1 MIEFHQVSLQRG
13 IKPLL
18 DKADLR
24 IHDGQKLA
32 LIGANGAGKSSL
44 FALLLGELVV
54 DNGDLFF
61 PSGWRI
67 AHMAQEVEA
76 SERSAVDY
84 VIDGDKTYRE
94 IEHGINT
101 TTCDNELA
109 EWHSK
114 MDLHAGYNIQVQA
127 EQLLH
132 GLGFK
137 QSDMAKPVS
146 GFSGG
151 WRIRLNLAQALMT
164 PSDLLLLD
172 EPTNHLDLDATLWL
186 ELWLNKY
193 QGTLVFISHDRD
205 FIDGVADHIVHL
217 NQCTLTSYPG
227 NYSAYERIRAE
238 RLSQQQVMHEKQQV
252 RIAEIEQ
259 FVTRFKAKASKAKQA
274 QSRVKELERM
284 ELIAPAHVDSPFK
297 FNFACHDKVST
308 PLLSL
313 EDADIGYPNNSQD
326 KNGGEAVA
334 ILQNQHVSLVP
345 GHRIGL
351 LGANGAGKSTLIK
364 TLCEELPQLS
374 GKRHEGE
381 HLKIGYYAQHQLESL
396 DVKASPML
404 MIQRLSPQVTEQE
417 ARSFL
422 GGFDFRGEKALEICE
437 PFSGGEKARLALALV
452 AWRKPNLLIMDEPTN
467 HLDIEMREALTMAL
481 QTFAGAF
488 VIVSHDRHLLKATV
502 DEYWLVEDGKVVVF
516 DGDLHDYH
524 KHVQAK
530 QAGTNSVSGTGQLA
544 SNPNSA
550 DNTHGAESANISAG
564 MSAQDRKEQKR
575 LDAERRK
582 RLAPMR
588 KELTKL
594 ETRMEKLQTIL
605 EESENQLADTT
616 LYEAA
621 RKTDLQKVLQ
631 QQGDSKSELEDV
643 EMQWMELSE
652 EMEAAE

>member
-1 MIEFHQVSLQRG
+1 MIEFNQISLQRG

-18 DKADLR
+18 EKADLR

-44 FALLLGELVV
+44 FALLLGELGV
-54 DNGDLFF
+54 DQGDLYF

-76 SERSAVDY
+76 SQRSAVDY

-94 IEHGINT
+94 IEHGIET
-101 TTCDNELA
+101 ATCDNELA
-109 EWHSK
+109 EWHGK
-114 MDLHAGYNIQVQA
+114 MDLHGGYNIKVQA

-137 QSDMAKPVS
+137 QSDMDSPVS

-186 ELWLNKY
+186 EQWLNKY
-193 QGTLVFISHDRD
+193 QGTLLFISHDRD

-238 RLSQQQVMHEKQQV
+238 RLAQQQVMHEKQQV

-297 FNFACHDKVST
+297 FEFPCHDKVST
-308 PLLSL
+308 PLLNI
-313 EDADIGYPNNSQD
+313 EEADIGYPAKD
-326 KNGGEAVA
+326 GGKPLA
-334 ILQNQHVSLVP
+334 ILNKQNVSLVP

-364 TLCEELPQLS
+364 TLVEELPQLS
-374 GKRHEGE
+374 GHRHEGE
-381 HLKIGYYAQHQLESL
+381 HLKLGYYAQHQLESL
-396 DVKASPML
+396 DVKASPIL
-404 MIQRLSPQVTEQE
+404 MIQRLSPQATEQE
-417 ARSFL
+417 IRNFL
-422 GGFDFRGEKALEICE
+422 GGFDFRGDKALDICE

-452 AWRKPNLLIMDEPTN
+452 AWQKPNLLIMDEPTN

-481 QTFAGAF
+481 QTFAGAI

-502 DEYWLVEDGKVVVF
+502 DEYWLVEDGKVQSF
-516 DGDLHDYH
+516 EGDLHDYH

-530 QAGTNSVSGTGQLA
+530 QADTNSVSGTGQLA

-550 DNTHGAESANISAG
+550 DNISSGESNNKAAG

-575 LDAERRK
+575 LEAERRK

-588 KELTKL
+588 KELNKL
-594 ETRMEKLQTIL
+594 ESRMEKLQNTL
-605 EESENQLADTT
+605 QDCETQLGDTA
-616 LYEAA
+616 LYEADKKA
-621 RKTDLQKVLQ
+621 DLQKILQ
-631 QQGDSKSELEDV
+631 QQGDAKSELEEV
-643 EMQWMELSE
+643 EMEWMELSE

>member
-1 MIEFHQVSLQRG
+1 MIEFNQVSLQRG

-18 DKADLR
+18 EKADLR

-44 FALLLGELVV
+44 FALLLGELGV
-54 DNGDLFF
+54 DQGDLYL

-76 SERSAVDY
+76 SQRSAVDY
-84 VIDGDKTYRE
+84 VIDGDKIYRE
-94 IEHGINT
+94 IEHGIET
-101 TTCDNELA
+101 ATCDNELA
-109 EWHSK
+109 EWHGK
-114 MDLHAGYNIQVQA
+114 MDLHGGYNIKVQA

-137 QSDMAKPVS
+137 QSDMDSPVS

-186 ELWLNKY
+186 EQWLNKY
-193 QGTLVFISHDRD
+193 QGTLLFISHDRD

-238 RLSQQQVMHEKQQV
+238 RLAQQQVMHEKQQV

-297 FNFACHDKVST
+297 FEFPCHDKVST
-308 PLLSL
+308 PLLNI
-313 EDADIGYPNNSQD
+313 EEADIGYPAKD
-326 KNGGEAVA
+326 GGEPLA
-334 ILQNQHVSLVP
+334 ILNKQNVSLVP

-364 TLCEELPQLS
+364 TLVEELPQLS
-374 GKRHEGE
+374 GLRHEGE
-381 HLKIGYYAQHQLESL
+381 HLKLGYYAQHQLESL
-396 DVKASPML
+396 DVKASPIL
-404 MIQRLSPQVTEQE
+404 MIQRLSPQATEQE
-417 ARSFL
+417 IRNFL
-422 GGFDFRGEKALEICE
+422 GGFDFRGDKALDVCE

-452 AWRKPNLLIMDEPTN
+452 AWQKPNLLIMDEPTN

-481 QTFAGAF
+481 QTFAGAI

-502 DEYWLVEDGKVVVF
+502 DEYWLVEDGKVQSF
-516 DGDLHDYH
+516 EGDLHDYH

-530 QAGTNSVSGTGQLA
+530 QADTNSVSGTGQLA

-550 DNTHGAESANISAG
+550 DNISSGESANKSAG

-575 LDAERRK
+575 LDAERRT

-588 KELTKL
+588 KALNKL
-594 ETRMEKLQTIL
+594 ESRMEKLQSTL
-605 EESENQLADTT
+605 EDCENKLGDTA
-616 LYEAA
+616 LYEADKKA
-621 RKTDLQKVLQ
+621 DLQKILQ
-631 QQGDSKSELEDV
+631 QQGDAKSELEDV
-643 EMQWMELSE
+643 EMEWMELSE

>member
-1 MIEFHQVSLQRG
+1 MIEFNQVSLHRG

-18 DKADLR
+18 KHADLR

-32 LIGANGAGKSSL
+32 LIGPNGAGKSSL
-44 FALLLGELVV
+44 FALLLGELGVEE
-54 DNGDLFF
+54 GELYL
-61 PSGWRI
+61 PTGWRI

-76 SERSAVDY
+76 TDRCAVDY
-84 VIDGDKTYRE
+84 VIDGDKIYRE
-94 IEHGINT
+94 IEHGIET

-109 EWHSK
+109 NWHSK
-114 MDLHAGYNIQVQA
+114 MDAHNGYNIKVQA

-137 QSDMAKPVS
+137 QSDMIKPVS

-186 ELWLNKY
+186 EQWLNKY

-217 NQCTLTSYPG
+217 HQQTLTSYPG

-238 RLSQQQVMHEKQQV
+238 RLAQQQVMHDKQQV
-252 RIAEIEQ
+252 RIAEIEK
-259 FVTRFKAKASKAKQA
+259 FVTRFRAKASKAKQA
-274 QSRVKELERM
+274 QSRMKELERM
-284 ELIAPAHVDSPFK
+284 ELIAPAHVDSPFS
-297 FNFACHDKVST
+297 FSFTCADKVST
-308 PLLSL
+308 PLLNL
-313 EDADIGYPNNSQD
+313 ETADIGYQG
-326 KNGGEAVA
+326 KNGGTAVA
-334 ILQNQHVSLVP
+334 ILENQNISLVP

-381 HLKIGYYAQHQLESL
+381 HLKLGYYAQHQLETL

-404 MIQRLSPQVTEQE
+404 MIQRITPSATDQE
-417 ARSFL
+417 VRNFL
-422 GGFDFRGEKALEICE
+422 GGFDFRGEKALEACE

-452 AWRKPNLLIMDEPTN
+452 AWQKPNLLIMDEPTN
-467 HLDIEMREALTMAL
+467 HLDIDMREALTMAL
-481 QTFAGAF
+481 QTFAGAI
-488 VIVSHDRHLLKATV
+488 VLVSHDRHLLKATV
-502 DEYWLVEDGKVVVF
+502 DEYWLVEDGKVALF
-516 DGDLHDYH
+516 EGDLDDYH

-530 QAGTNSVSGTGQLA
+530 QAASGFNAGQLA
-544 SNPNSA
+544 TNPNSA
-550 DNTHGAESANISAG
+550 DSQGSGTSENKAAG
-564 MSAQDRKEQKR
+564 SSAQDRKEQKR
-575 LDAERRK
+575 LDAERRA

-588 KELTKL
+588 KELNKL
-594 ETRMEKLQTIL
+594 DTRMEKLQSIL
-605 EESENQLADTT
+605 DESENQLGDTA
-616 LYEAA
+616 LYEAE
-621 RKTDLQKVLQ
+621 RKADLQKILQ
-631 QQGDSKSELEDV
+631 QQGDAKSEMEDV

>member
-1 MIEFHQVSLQRG
+1 MIEFNQVSLHRG

-18 DKADLR
+18 KHADLR

-32 LIGANGAGKSSL
+32 LIGPNGAGKSSL
-44 FALLLGELVV
+44 FALLLGELGVEE
-54 DNGDLFF
+54 GELYL

-76 SERSAVDY
+76 SDRCSVDY
-84 VIDGDKTYRE
+84 VLDGDKTYRE
-94 IEHGINT
+94 IEHGIET
-101 TTCDNELA
+101 ATCDNELA
-109 EWHSK
+109 NWHSK
-114 MDLHAGYNIQVQA
+114 MDAHNGYNIKVQA

-137 QSDMAKPVS
+137 QSDMIKPVS

-186 ELWLNKY
+186 EQWLNKY

-217 NQCTLTSYPG
+217 HQQTLTSYPG

-238 RLSQQQVMHEKQQV
+238 RLAQQQVMHDKQQV
-252 RIAEIEQ
+252 RIAEIEK

-284 ELIAPAHVDSPFK
+284 ELIAPAHVDSPFS
-297 FNFACHDKVST
+297 FAFACADKVST
-308 PLLSL
+308 PLLNL
-313 EDADIGYPNNSQD
+313 EAADIGYPGKS
-326 KNGGEAVA
+326 GGEAVA
-334 ILQNQHVSLVP
+334 ILENQNVSLVP

-381 HLKIGYYAQHQLESL
+381 HLKLGYYAQHQLETL
-396 DVKASPML
+396 DVKASPIL
-404 MIQRLSPQVTEQE
+404 MIQRITPSATDQE
-417 ARSFL
+417 VRNFL
-422 GGFDFRGEKALEICE
+422 GGFDFRGEKALEVCE

-452 AWRKPNLLIMDEPTN
+452 AWQKPNLLIMDEPTN

-481 QTFAGAF
+481 QTFAGAI
-488 VIVSHDRHLLKATV
+488 VLVSHDRHLLKATV
-502 DEYWLVEDGKVVVF
+502 DEYWLVEDGKVALF
-516 DGDLHDYH
+516 EGDLDDYH

-530 QAGTNSVSGTGQLA
+530 QAASGFNAGQLA
-544 SNPNSA
+544 TNPNSV
-550 DNTHGAESANISAG
+550 DNQSSGTSENKAAGA
-564 MSAQDRKEQKR
+564 SAQDRKEQKR
-575 LDAERRK
+575 LDAERRA

-588 KELTKL
+588 KELKKL
-594 ETRMEKLQTIL
+594 ETRMEKLQSIL
-605 EESENQLADTT
+605 DESESQLGDTA
-616 LYEAA
+616 LYEAE
-621 RKTDLQKVLQ
+621 RKADLQKILQ
-631 QQGDSKSELEDV
+631 QQGDAKSEMEEV
-643 EMQWMELSE
+643 EMEWMELSE

>member
-1 MIEFHQVSLQRG
+1 MIEFNQVSLQRG

-18 DKADLR
+18 EKADLR

-44 FALLLGELVV
+44 FALLLGELGV
-54 DNGDLFF
+54 DQGDLYL

-76 SERSAVDY
+76 SQRSAVDY
-84 VIDGDKTYRE
+84 VIDGDKVYRE
-94 IEHGINT
+94 IEHGIET
-101 TTCDNELA
+101 ATCDNELA
-109 EWHSK
+109 EWHGK
-114 MDLHAGYNIQVQA
+114 MDLHGGYNIKVQA

-137 QSDMAKPVS
+137 QSDMDSPVS

-186 ELWLNKY
+186 EQWLNKY
-193 QGTLVFISHDRD
+193 QGTLLFISHDRD

-238 RLSQQQVMHEKQQV
+238 RLAQQQVMHEKQQV

-297 FNFACHDKVST
+297 FEFPCHDKVST
-308 PLLSL
+308 PLLNI
-313 EDADIGYPNNSQD
+313 EEADIGYPAKD
-326 KNGGEAVA
+326 GGKALA
-334 ILQNQHVSLVP
+334 ILNKQNVSLVP

-364 TLCEELPQLS
+364 TLVEELPQLS
-374 GKRHEGE
+374 GLRHEGE
-381 HLKIGYYAQHQLESL
+381 HLKLGYYAQHQLESL
-396 DVKASPML
+396 DVKASPIL
-404 MIQRLSPQVTEQE
+404 MIQRLSPQATEQE
-417 ARSFL
+417 IRNFL
-422 GGFDFRGEKALEICE
+422 GGFDFRGDKALDICE

-452 AWRKPNLLIMDEPTN
+452 AWQKPNLLIMDEPTN

-481 QTFAGAF
+481 QTFAGAI

-502 DEYWLVEDGKVVVF
+502 DEYWLVEDGKVQSF
-516 DGDLHDYH
+516 EGDLHDYH

-530 QAGTNSVSGTGQLA
+530 QADTNSVSGTGQLA

-550 DNTHGAESANISAG
+550 DNIS
-564 MSAQDRKEQKR
+564 SC
-575 LDAERRK
+575 L
-582 RLAPMR
+582 
-588 KELTKL
+588 
-594 ETRMEKLQTIL
+594 
-605 EESENQLADTT
+605 
-616 LYEAA
+616 LYTSPSP
-621 RKTDLQKVLQ
+621 R
-631 QQGDSKSELEDV
+631 DS
-643 EMQWMELSE
+643 
-652 EMEAAE
+652 

>member
-1 MIEFHQVSLQRG
+1 MIEFNQVSLHRG

-18 DKADLR
+18 KHADLR

-32 LIGANGAGKSSL
+32 LIGPNGAGKSSL
-44 FALLLGELVV
+44 FALLLGELGVEE
-54 DNGDLFF
+54 GDLYL

-76 SERSAVDY
+76 SERCAVDY
-84 VIDGDKTYRE
+84 VIDGDKVYRE
-94 IEHGINT
+94 IERGIET
-101 TTCDNELA
+101 ATCDNELA
-109 EWHSK
+109 EWHGK
-114 MDLHAGYNIQVQA
+114 MDAHNGYNIKVQA

-137 QSDMAKPVS
+137 QSDMEKPVS

-186 ELWLNKY
+186 EQWLNKY
-193 QGTLVFISHDRD
+193 PGTLVFISHDRD

-217 NQCTLTSYPG
+217 HQLKLTSYPG

-238 RLSQQQVMHEKQQV
+238 RLAQQQVMHDKQQV
-252 RIAEIEQ
+252 RIAEIEK

-284 ELIAPAHVDSPFK
+284 ELIAPAHVDSPFS
-297 FNFACHDKVST
+297 FTFPCAEKVST
-308 PLLSL
+308 PLLNL
-313 EDADIGYPNNSQD
+313 EDADIGYAGSSQNE
-326 KNGGEAVA
+326 NGGEPVA
-334 ILQNQHVSLVP
+334 ILKKQNVSLVP

-381 HLKIGYYAQHQLESL
+381 HLKLGYYAQHQLETL

-404 MIQRLSPQVTEQE
+404 MIQRITPSATDQE
-417 ARSFL
+417 VRNFL
-422 GGFDFRGEKALEICE
+422 GGFDFRGDKALEACE

-452 AWRKPNLLIMDEPTN
+452 AWQKPNLLIMDEPTN

-481 QTFAGAF
+481 QSFAGAI
-488 VIVSHDRHLLKATV
+488 VLVSHDRHLLKATV
-502 DEYWLVEDGKVVVF
+502 DEYWLVEDGKVELF
-516 DGDLHDYH
+516 EGDLDDYH

-530 QAGTNSVSGTGQLA
+530 QAASGFNAGQLA
-544 SNPNSA
+544 TNPNSA
-550 DNTHGAESANISAG
+550 DNKNSGNSDNKAAGA
-564 MSAQDRKEQKR
+564 SAQDRKEQKR
-575 LDAERRK
+575 LEAERRA

-588 KELTKL
+588 KELNKL
-594 ETRMEKLQTIL
+594 ESRMEKLQSTL
-605 EESENQLADTT
+605 EECEKQLADTT
-616 LYEAA
+616 LYEAT
-621 RKTDLQKVLQ
+621 RKADLQKILQ
-631 QQGDSKSELEDV
+631 QQGVAKSELEEV
-643 EMQWMELSE
+643 EMEWMELSE

>member
-1 MIEFHQVSLQRG
+1 MIEFNQVSLHRG

-18 DKADLR
+18 KHADLR

-32 LIGANGAGKSSL
+32 LIGPNGAGKSSL
-44 FALLLGELVV
+44 FALLLGELGVEE
-54 DNGDLFF
+54 GDLYL
-61 PSGWRI
+61 PTGWRI

-76 SERSAVDY
+76 TDRCAVDY
-84 VIDGDKTYRE
+84 VLDGDKTYRE
-94 IEHGINT
+94 IEHGIET
-101 TTCDNELA
+101 ATCDNELA
-109 EWHSK
+109 NWHSK
-114 MDLHAGYNIQVQA
+114 MDAHNGYNIKVQA

-137 QSDMAKPVS
+137 QSDMVKPVS

-186 ELWLNKY
+186 EQWLNKY

-217 NQCTLTSYPG
+217 HQQTLTSYPG

-238 RLSQQQVMHEKQQV
+238 RLAQQQVMHDKQQV
-252 RIAEIEQ
+252 RIAEIEK
-259 FVTRFKAKASKAKQA
+259 FVTRFRAKASKAKQA
-274 QSRVKELERM
+274 QSRMKELERM
-284 ELIAPAHVDSPFK
+284 ELIAPAHVDSPFS
-297 FNFACHDKVST
+297 FSFTCADKVST
-308 PLLSL
+308 PLLNL
-313 EDADIGYPNNSQD
+313 ETADIGYPG
-326 KNGGEAVA
+326 KNGGAAVA
-334 ILQNQHVSLVP
+334 ILENQNISLVP

-381 HLKIGYYAQHQLESL
+381 HLKLGYYAQHQLETL

-404 MIQRLSPQVTEQE
+404 MIQRITPSATDQE
-417 ARSFL
+417 VRNFL
-422 GGFDFRGEKALEICE
+422 GGFDFRGEKALEACE

-452 AWRKPNLLIMDEPTN
+452 AWQKPNLLIMDEPTN
-467 HLDIEMREALTMAL
+467 HLDIDMREALTMAL
-481 QTFAGAF
+481 QTFAGAI
-488 VIVSHDRHLLKATV
+488 VLVSHDRHLLKATV
-502 DEYWLVEDGKVVVF
+502 DEYWLVEDGKVSLF
-516 DGDLHDYH
+516 EGDLDDYH

-530 QAGTNSVSGTGQLA
+530 QAASGFNAGQLA
-544 SNPNSA
+544 TNPNSA
-550 DNTHGAESANISAG
+550 DNQGSGTSENKSAG
-564 MSAQDRKEQKR
+564 ASAQDRKEQKR
-575 LDAERRK
+575 LDAERRA

-588 KELTKL
+588 KELNKL
-594 ETRMEKLQTIL
+594 DTRMEKLQSIL
-605 EESENQLADTT
+605 DESENQLGDTA
-616 LYEAA
+616 LYEAE
-621 RKTDLQKVLQ
+621 RKADLQKILQ
-631 QQGDSKSELEDV
+631 QQGDAKSEMEDV

>member
-1 MIEFHQVSLQRG
+1 MIEFNQVSLQRG

-18 DKADLR
+18 EKADLR

-44 FALLLGELVV
+44 FALLLGELGV
-54 DNGDLFF
+54 DQGDLYL
-61 PSGWRI
+61 PTGWRI

-76 SERSAVDY
+76 SQRSAVDY
-84 VIDGDKTYRE
+84 VIDGDKTYRQ
-94 IEHGINT
+94 IEQGIET
-101 TTCDNELA
+101 ATCDNELA
-109 EWHSK
+109 EWHGK
-114 MDLHAGYNIQVQA
+114 MDLHGGYNIKVQA

-137 QSDMAKPVS
+137 QSDMDSPVS

-186 ELWLNKY
+186 EQWLNKY
-193 QGTLVFISHDRD
+193 QGTLLFISHDRD

-238 RLSQQQVMHEKQQV
+238 RLAQQQVMHEKQQV

-297 FNFACHDKVST
+297 FEFPCHDKVST
-308 PLLSL
+308 PLLNI
-313 EDADIGYPNNSQD
+313 EEADIGYPA
-326 KNGGEAVA
+326 KEGGEPLA
-334 ILQNQHVSLVP
+334 ILHKQNVSLVP

-374 GKRHEGE
+374 GLRHEGE
-381 HLKIGYYAQHQLESL
+381 HLKLGYYAQHQLESL
-396 DVKASPML
+396 DVKASPIL
-404 MIQRLSPQVTEQE
+404 MIQRLSPQATEQE
-417 ARSFL
+417 IRNFL
-422 GGFDFRGEKALEICE
+422 GGFDFRGDKALDICE

-452 AWRKPNLLIMDEPTN
+452 AWQKPNLLIMDEPTN

-481 QTFAGAF
+481 QTFAGAI

-502 DEYWLVEDGKVVVF
+502 DEYWLVEDGKVASF
-516 DGDLHDYH
+516 EGDLHDYH

-530 QAGTNSVSGTGQLA
+530 QADSNSVSGTGQLA

-550 DNTHGAESANISAG
+550 DNLSSGETANKSAG

-575 LDAERRK
+575 LDAERRA

-588 KELTKL
+588 KELKKL
-594 ETRMEKLQTIL
+594 ETRMEKLQNTL
-605 EESENQLADTT
+605 EECENQLGDTA
-616 LYEAA
+616 LYEAE
-621 RKTDLQKVLQ
+621 RKTDLQKILQ
-631 QQGDSKSELEDV
+631 QQGDAKSELEEV
-643 EMQWMELSE
+643 EMEWMELSE

>member
-1 MIEFHQVSLQRG
+1 MIEFNQVSLHRG

-18 DKADLR
+18 KHADLR

-32 LIGANGAGKSSL
+32 LIGPNGAGKSSL
-44 FALLLGELVV
+44 FALLLGELGVEE
-54 DNGDLFF
+54 GDLYL
-61 PSGWRI
+61 PTGWRI

-76 SERSAVDY
+76 SQRCAVDY
-84 VIDGDKTYRE
+84 VIDGDKTYRQ
-94 IEHGINT
+94 IEHGIET
-101 TTCDNELA
+101 ATCDNELA
-109 EWHSK
+109 NWHSK
-114 MDLHAGYNIQVQA
+114 MDAHNGYNIKVQA

-137 QSDMAKPVS
+137 QSDMTKPVS

-186 ELWLNKY
+186 EQWLNRY
-193 QGTLVFISHDRD
+193 QGTLLFISHDRD

-217 NQCTLTSYPG
+217 HQLLLTSYPG

-238 RLSQQQVMHEKQQV
+238 RLAQQQVMHDKQQV
-252 RIAEIEQ
+252 RIAEIEK

-284 ELIAPAHVDSPFK
+284 ELIAPAHVDSPFS
-297 FNFACHDKVST
+297 FSFACADKVST
-308 PLLSL
+308 PLLNL
-313 EDADIGYPNNSQD
+313 ENADIGYQIKD
-326 KNGGEAVA
+326 DEALA
-334 ILQNQHVSLVP
+334 ILHKQNVSLVP

-381 HLKIGYYAQHQLESL
+381 HLKLGYYAQHQLETL

-404 MIQRLSPQVTEQE
+404 MIQRITPSATDQE
-417 ARSFL
+417 VRNFL
-422 GGFDFRGEKALEICE
+422 GGFDFRGDKALDICE

-452 AWRKPNLLIMDEPTN
+452 AWQKPNLLIMDEPTN

-481 QTFAGAF
+481 QTFAGAI

-502 DEYWLVEDGKVVVF
+502 DEYWLVEDGKVQSF

-530 QAGTNSVSGTGQLA
+530 QADSNSVSGTGQLA

-550 DNTHGAESANISAG
+550 DNVSDESSNKATGI
-564 MSAQDRKEQKR
+564 SAQDRKEQKR

-588 KELTKL
+588 KELNKL
-594 ETRMEKLQTIL
+594 EGCMEKLQSTL
-605 EESENQLADTT
+605 ETWENQLSDTA
-616 LYEAA
+616 LYEAD
-621 RKTDLQKVLQ
+621 RKADLQKILQ
-631 QQGDSKSELEDV
+631 QQGDAKSELEEV
-643 EMQWMELSE
+643 EMKWMDLSE
-652 EMEAAE
+652 KMEAAE

>member
-1 MIEFHQVSLQRG
+1 MIEFNQVSLHRG

-18 DKADLR
+18 KHADLR
-24 IHDGQKLA
+24 VHDGQKLA
-32 LIGANGAGKSSL
+32 LIGPNGAGKSSL
-44 FALLLGELVV
+44 FALLLGELGVEE
-54 DNGDLFF
+54 GDLYL
-61 PSGWRI
+61 PTGWRI

-76 SERSAVDY
+76 SDRCAVDY
-84 VIDGDKTYRE
+84 VLDGDKTYRE
-94 IEHGINT
+94 IEHGIET
-101 TTCDNELA
+101 ATCDNELA
-109 EWHSK
+109 NWHSK
-114 MDLHAGYNIQVQA
+114 MDAHNGYNIKVQA

-137 QSDMAKPVS
+137 QSDMIKPVS

-186 ELWLNKY
+186 EQWLNKY

-217 NQCTLTSYPG
+217 HQQKLTSYPG

-238 RLSQQQVMHEKQQV
+238 RLAQQQVMHDKQQV
-252 RIAEIEQ
+252 RIAEIEK

-284 ELIAPAHVDSPFK
+284 ELIAPAHVDSPFS
-297 FNFACHDKVST
+297 FSFACADKVST
-308 PLLSL
+308 PLLNL
-313 EDADIGYPNNSQD
+313 EAADIGYPG
-326 KNGGEAVA
+326 KGGGEAVA
-334 ILQNQHVSLVP
+334 ILEKQNVSLVP

-381 HLKIGYYAQHQLESL
+381 HLKLGYYAQHQLETL

-404 MIQRLSPQVTEQE
+404 MIQRITPSATDQE
-417 ARSFL
+417 VRNFL
-422 GGFDFRGEKALEICE
+422 GGFDFRGEKALEVCE

-452 AWRKPNLLIMDEPTN
+452 AWQKPNLLIMDEPTN

-481 QTFAGAF
+481 QTFGGAI
-488 VIVSHDRHLLKATV
+488 VLVSHDRHLLKATV
-502 DEYWLVEDGKVVVF
+502 DEYWLVEDGKVELF
-516 DGDLHDYH
+516 EGDLDDYH

-530 QAGTNSVSGTGQLA
+530 QAASGFNAGQLA
-544 SNPNSA
+544 TNPNSA
-550 DNTHGAESANISAG
+550 DSLKSGGQSGTSENKAAGA
-564 MSAQDRKEQKR
+564 SAQDRKEQKR
-575 LDAERRK
+575 LDAERRA

-588 KELTKL
+588 KELNKL
-594 ETRMEKLQTIL
+594 ETRMEKLQNTL
-605 EESENQLADTT
+605 EECENQLADTT

-621 RKTDLQKVLQ
+621 RKADLQKILQ
-631 QQGDSKSELEDV
+631 QQGEAKSELEEV

>member
-1 MIEFHQVSLQRG
+1 MIEFNQVSLHRG

-18 DKADLR
+18 KHADLR

-32 LIGANGAGKSSL
+32 LIGPNGAGKSSL
-44 FALLLGELVV
+44 FALLLGELGVEE
-54 DNGDLFF
+54 GELYL

-76 SERSAVDY
+76 SDRCAVDY
-84 VIDGDKTYRE
+84 VLDGDKTYRE
-94 IEHGINT
+94 IEHGIET
-101 TTCDNELA
+101 ATCDNDLA
-109 EWHSK
+109 NWHSK
-114 MDLHAGYNIQVQA
+114 MDAHNGYNIKVQA

-137 QSDMAKPVS
+137 QSDMVKPVS

-186 ELWLNKY
+186 EQWLNKY

-217 NQCTLTSYPG
+217 HQQTLTSYPG

-238 RLSQQQVMHEKQQV
+238 RLAQQQVMHDKQQV
-252 RIAEIEQ
+252 RIAEIEK

-284 ELIAPAHVDSPFK
+284 ELIAPAHVDSPFS
-297 FNFACHDKVST
+297 FAFACADKVST
-308 PLLSL
+308 PLLNL
-313 EDADIGYPNNSQD
+313 EAADIGYPGKS
-326 KNGGEAVA
+326 GGEAVA
-334 ILQNQHVSLVP
+334 ILENQNVSLVP

-381 HLKIGYYAQHQLESL
+381 HLKLGYYAQHQLETL

-404 MIQRLSPQVTEQE
+404 MIQRITPSATDQE
-417 ARSFL
+417 VRNFL
-422 GGFDFRGEKALEICE
+422 GGFDFRGEKALEVCE

-452 AWRKPNLLIMDEPTN
+452 AWQKPNLLIMDEPTN

-481 QTFAGAF
+481 QTFGGAI
-488 VIVSHDRHLLKATV
+488 VLVSHDRHLLKATV
-502 DEYWLVEDGKVVVF
+502 DEYWLVEDGKVALF
-516 DGDLHDYH
+516 EGDLDDYH

-530 QAGTNSVSGTGQLA
+530 QAASGFNAGQLA
-544 SNPNSA
+544 TNPNSA
-550 DNTHGAESANISAG
+550 DNQGSSTSENKAAGA
-564 MSAQDRKEQKR
+564 SAQDRKEQKR
-575 LDAERRK
+575 LDAERRA

-588 KELTKL
+588 KELKKL
-594 ETRMEKLQTIL
+594 ETRMEKLQSIL
-605 EESENQLADTT
+605 DESESQLGDTA
-616 LYEAA
+616 LYEAE
-621 RKTDLQKVLQ
+621 RKADLQKILQ
-631 QQGDSKSELEDV
+631 QQGDAKSEMEEV
-643 EMQWMELSE
+643 EMEWMELSE